1 MADRVVNSGL
11 WGFQWGFPTLFLNK
25 SVADLFSV
33 FLKYS
38 SFHVESLVSVT
49 HVDILFPKCFSLCF
63 SSAFYV
69 VFFPISSLCIFCSVG
84 SSLSCFLELL
94 VSYWHL
100 SCLLLLCG
108 WAGSL
113 SEASVIL
120 HLIFALGCLK
130 CIDHV
135 FCFLWF
141 FSAFFQNLIFIV
153 VSYCSSFSQR
163 IWTGPTSGFKQMV

>member
-1 MADRVVNSGL
+1 M
-11 WGFQWGFPTLFLNK
+11 
-25 SVADLFSV
+25 LFSV
-33 FLKYS
+33 
-38 SFHVESLVSVT
+38 
-49 HVDILFPKCFSLCF
+49 LFFCLLCVF
-63 SSAFYV
+63 
-69 VFFPISSLCIFCSVG
+69 FFPIRSLCIFCSVG

-153 VSYCSSFSQR
+153 VSYCSAFSQR
-163 IWTGPTSGFKQMV
+163 IWTGPTSGFKQMGLARYVICQGQCECISLTLSILNWAFFTFTSEH